1 MRILTSLEGSST
13 PLFTGNIKISTLGA
27 FGVENLY
34 VGDEVT
40 MNFPSPEIL
49 IRFYQEEESGPE
61 AEFETRAGPGPGAD
75 GGYNTTSA
83 ASADIEEDSLS
94 VKSF

>member
-1 MRILTSLEGSST
+1 MLRIFMAATREYLT
-13 PLFTGNIKISTLGA
+13 NH
-27 FGVENLY
+27 
-34 VGDEVT
+34 
-40 MNFPSPEIL
+40 FPPWIYHGFL
-49 IRFYQEEESGPE
+49 QEEESGPE

>member
-40 MNFPSPEIL
+40 IN
-49 IRFYQEEESGPE
+49 
-61 AEFETRAGPGPGAD
+61 
-75 GGYNTTSA
+75 N
-83 ASADIEEDSLS
+83 
-94 VKSF
+94 